1 MEQNSFSIKK
11 MYQQLRGQSSKVD
24 WRKLHC
30 NNQGHPKWRFIMF
43 IALNQRLYTK
53 DRLDKWGIQTSL
65 TCALCDEE
73 MEDHQHLFFKCSTSG
88 DIWQRILN
96 CQGVTR
102 GSMGWREEVQW
113 ANLHWKGKLAKAAVF
128 RMSLAATVYHIWMER
143 NQRIFQ
149 QRKQQ
154 REAISRQ
161 IIQDLHCWASM
172 FPRLA
177 GYMLN
182 LNFYRWEIWS
192 MFLVS
197 YFVITWSW
205 DVSNSGQK
213 HLLT

>member
-1 MEQNSFSIKK
+1 MAQNSFSIKK
-11 MYQQLRGQSSKVD
+11 IYQQLRGQFSKVD
-24 WRKLHC
+24 RRKLYC

-53 DRLDKWGIQTSL
+53 DQLDKWSIHTSL

-73 MEDHQHLFFKCSTSG
+73 MEDHQHLFFKCLTSG

-96 CQGVTR
+96 WQGVTR
-102 GSMGWREEVQW
+102 GSMRWREEVQW
-113 ANLHWKGKLAKAAVF
+113 ANLHAKGILAKTAVF
-128 RMSLAATVYHIWMER
+128 RMSLTATVYHIWMER
-143 NQRIFQ
+143 NHRILQ

-161 IIQDLHCWASM
+161 IIQDLHCRASM

-182 LNFYRWEIWS
+182 LNFYR
-192 MFLVS
+192 
-197 YFVITWSW
+197 
-205 DVSNSGQK
+205 
-213 HLLT
+213 